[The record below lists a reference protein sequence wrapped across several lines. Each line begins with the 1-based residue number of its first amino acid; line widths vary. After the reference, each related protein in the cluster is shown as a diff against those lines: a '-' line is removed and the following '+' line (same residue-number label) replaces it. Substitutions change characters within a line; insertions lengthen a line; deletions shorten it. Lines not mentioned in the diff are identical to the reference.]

1 MMKRVK
7 LDTDIMK
14 NSDHLKT
21 AFVGACEAGDEKI
34 VKLLLPWVQKNGVNC
49 ADSMGITSL
58 MAALEKDQYEV
69 GGMLLDLPGLDFSV
83 RDMEGR
89 TVLDY
94 LLRSKSLFYF
104 EEIVED
110 LSNILSAA
118 EINDRLLT
126 KLTECLAALNDN
138 ITLFKRLLPYYNI
151 NYNNG
156 ELLNRVTKLAGENT
170 ILAAITIMEEEH
182 DGPLQLTRDNL
193 VAVATAAA
201 DGHTELIRL
210 LLPWH
215 GVKNMD
221 MELFISLCRE
231 KGVKE
236 EIINHELTE
245 TLCSMMMVMNMY
257 KSSRVTF
264 ELFDQALMLLDINYQ
279 DEEGETILMKVLHNI
294 FRCKLEYLGL
304 KIVEKILKMEKL
316 DLNVL
321 SEDGKNVLDFLPF
334 RNYRESD
341 KEKHRVKDFLYTS
354 PVVNRISSKKGIPEN
369 IMTTLALD
377 VQLIHQFKVR
387 QDTFKDIDF
396 NFVQQSL
403 LSQAMKALRL
413 DLVRFLI
420 IDCNVKVLQS
430 DLEVWRW
437 LGSLKIVDVEWC
449 EVKDIL
455 GAVLEK
461 IVQEE
466 VGEVVKPTEL
476 KEN

>member
-1 MMKRVK
+1 
-7 LDTDIMK
+7 
-14 NSDHLKT
+14 
-21 AFVGACEAGDEKI
+21 
-34 VKLLLPWVQKNGVNC
+34 
-49 ADSMGITSL
+49 
-58 MAALEKDQYEV
+58 
-69 GGMLLDLPGLDFSV
+69 
-83 RDMEGR
+83 
-89 TVLDY
+89 
-94 LLRSKSLFYF
+94 
-104 EEIVED
+104 
-110 LSNILSAA
+110 
-118 EINDRLLT
+118 
-126 KLTECLAALNDN
+126 
-138 ITLFKRLLPYYNI
+138 
-151 NYNNG
+151 
-156 ELLNRVTKLAGENT
+156 
-170 ILAAITIMEEEH
+170 MEEEH

-294 FRCKLEYLGL
+294 FRCKLEYLGF

-321 SEDGKNVLDFLPF
+321 SEDGKNALDFLPF

-455 GAVLEK
+455 GTVLEK
-461 IVQEE
+461 IVQEK
-466 VGEVVKPTEL
+466 VGKF
-476 KEN
+476 